1 MNFKAIL
8 IAAFIVT
15 VVIVFFT
22 WDSIYGVKIS
32 VQELSTAYTEN
43 EQAANEKYL
52 NKTLFVEGKVKAYY
66 KLMGTRPVLE
76 LELSPNSI
84 PVFFFFVTQEAESNA
99 GSLHLGQKVI
109 LKGKCLGRDEYSF
122 VNGIKVDVENFEE

>member
-1 MNFKAIL
+1 M
-8 IAAFIVT
+8 IAAFIIA

-22 WDSIYGVKIS
+22 WDYIYGVKIN

-43 EQAANEKYL
+43 IKTADEKYL
-52 NKTLFVEGKVKAYY
+52 NKRLFVEGKVKAYY

-76 LELSPNSI
+76 LELNHSTI
-84 PVFFFFVTQEAESNA
+84 PVFFFFVTQEAESYA
-99 GSLHLGQKVI
+99 SQLQLGQQVV
-109 LKGKCLGRDEYSF
+109 LKGKCLGKDEYSF